1 MPHDSGLL
9 LWSVA
14 LLLFVSATSAWGG
27 SWVDIP
33 KPTDRLQP
41 PPSPPPVGQSVANLE
56 VILPAEELADAA
68 DQAFPAVAARE
79 DGWNDAQTLPGRDD
93 MRYLYRLVRG
103 SFTYRMDQDRFEMR
117 FDQIR
122 YRIWVRR
129 GEADSAVDG
138 RCGHGDDP
146 PKQLRVLGRSKL
158 SWSDTW
164 RLQSTTTI
172 DQVEFLEPCRLRE
185 LDIDVTPLIQSIL
198 QPKLTS
204 LAETIDRTIRERTE
218 SKQRA
223 ETVWR
228 KLQEPVE
235 LSPGQWLL
243 FNPRDM
249 RISPIRSHGTLLLR
263 TSVNLVMEP
272 QVSHSARPS
281 VTETPLPLL
290 QLSPAALE
298 GFHLALPVRTDYGR
312 INRRLAQLMVG
323 QVIETT
329 PGEPLTITGVELYG
343 SGDKLILAL
352 RVTGGFNG
360 TLYAAGVPVF
370 DEASRTVRFVDLDFT
385 VDTKHVL
392 VNAINRFGHETL
404 LERLRSEAH
413 IDLAEPMDRLQ
424 MRLNSALTRELAPG
438 IRLGWCDYHASP
450 APHLSRRERCRSAT
464 HCRWLYAA

>member
-1 MPHDSGLL
+1 M

-14 LLLFVSATSAWGG
+14 LFLLLSATSALGG
-27 SWVDIP
+27 SRADIP

-41 PPSPPPVGQSVANLE
+41 PPSPPAVAPSVANLE

-68 DQAFPAVAARE
+68 DQSFPAVAAKE

-103 SFTYRMDQDRFEMR
+103 PFTYRMDQDRFEMR

-122 YRIWVRR
+122 YRIWVRQ
-129 GEADSAVDG
+129 GEEGSAVDSQ
-138 RCGHGDDP
+138 CGHGADP
-146 PKQLRVLGRSKL
+146 PKQLRVIARSQL
-158 SWSDTW
+158 SWSDRWT
-164 RLQSTTTI
+164 LQSKTTI
-172 DQVEFLEPCRLRE
+172 EPAEFLEPCRLRE
-185 LDIDVTPLIQSIL
+185 LNVDVTPLVQSVL
-198 QPKLTS
+198 EPKLTS

-223 ETVWR
+223 ETIWR
-228 KLQEPVE
+228 KLQEPIE
-235 LSPGQWLL
+235 LSPDQWLL

-249 RISPIRSHGTLLLR
+249 RVSPIHSHGTLLLR

-272 QVSHSARPS
+272 RVSRSARPS
-281 VTETPLPLL
+281 VTQTPLPLL
-290 QLSPAALE
+290 QLSPTALE
-298 GFHLALPVRTDYGR
+298 GFHLALPMRTDYGR
-312 INRRLAQLMVG
+312 INSRLAQLMVG
-323 QVIETT
+323 EVIDAT

-385 VDTKHVL
+385 VDTRHVL

-424 MRLNSALTRELAPG
+424 MRLNGALTRELAPG
-438 IRLGWCDYHASP
+438 IRLEGVISTLR
-450 APHLSRRERCRSAT
+450 PHRIYPVDGGVEVQLVADGFMRLNLR
-464 HCRWLYAA
+464 